1 MSTTNGTPPTT
12 VDVPQ
17 GRVRYRAI
25 GSGDPILFVHGYLV
39 DGRIWDGVAERL
51 ADDFTCIVPD
61 WPLGSHR
68 IAMNPD
74 ADLSPPGV
82 VRTIVGLL
90 DGLGLDRVTVV
101 GNDSGGALS
110 QMLTAEHPDR
120 VERLVLTNSD
130 TYEHFPPFPF
140 TLMGPVA
147 RIPGGMQALAAP
159 FRIGAISRA
168 TYGLFAKR
176 KIDPELVRSWLEP
189 SLSDR
194 EIQRDTRKFTI
205 SVNKRYTLA
214 AAERLRSFERPV
226 LFAWG
231 TEDRFFK
238 LSHAERL
245 ANAIP
250 DSRIVEIADA
260 RTFVQLDRPDAV
272 AEAIAEFA
280 RAKRAAASSS
290 AGA

>member
-1 MSTTNGTPPTT
+1 MSTTNGTPQAT
-12 VDVPQ
+12 VEVPQ
-17 GRVRYRAI
+17 GRVRYRAL
-25 GSGDPILFVHGYLV
+25 GSGDPIVFVHGYLV
-39 DGRIWDGVAERL
+39 DGRIWNGVAERL
-51 ADDFTCIVPD
+51 ASDFTCIVPD

-68 IAMNPD
+68 VAMNPD

-82 VRTIVGLL
+82 VSTIVGFL
-90 DGLGLDRVTVV
+90 DALGLERATVV

-110 QMLTAEHPDR
+110 QILTAEHPDR

-147 RIPGGMQALAAP
+147 RIPGGMTALALP
-159 FRIGAISRA
+159 FRIGAVSRA
-168 TYGLFAKR
+168 TYGLFAQR

-189 SLSDR
+189 SLSDPDIR
-194 EIQRDTRKFTI
+194 RDTQKFTI
-205 SVNKRYTLA
+205 GVNKRYTLA

-226 LFAWG
+226 LLAWG
-231 TEDRFFK
+231 TKDRFFK

-245 ANAIP
+245 ASALP
-250 DSRIVEIADA
+250 DARIVEIGDA
-260 RTFVQLDRPDAV
+260 KTFVQLDRPDAV

-280 RAKRAAASSS
+280 RSQAAART
-290 AGA
+290 

>member
-1 MSTTNGTPPTT
+1 MSTTNGTPPAT
-12 VDVPQ
+12 VEVPQ
-17 GRVRYRAI
+17 GRVRYRAL

-51 ADDFTCIVPD
+51 ASDFTCILPD

-68 IAMNPD
+68 IPMNPD

-82 VRTIVGLL
+82 VATIVGLL
-90 DGLGLDRVTVV
+90 DALGLERVTVV

-110 QMLTAEHPDR
+110 QILTAEHPDR

-140 TLMGPVA
+140 NLMGSVA
-147 RIPGGMQALAAP
+147 RIPGGMTALAAP
-159 FRIGAISRA
+159 FRIGAVSRA
-168 TYGLFAKR
+168 TYGLFAER
-176 KIDPELVRSWLEP
+176 KIEPELVRSWLEP
-189 SLSDR
+189 ALKDP
-194 EIQRDTRKFTI
+194 EIKRDTRKFTI
-205 SVNKRYTLA
+205 GVNKRYTLA
-214 AAERLRSFERPV
+214 AAERLRGFERPV

-245 ANAIP
+245 AEALP
-250 DSRIVEIADA
+250 DARIVEIADA

-280 RAKRAAASSS
+280 RAGKAAERAS
-290 AGA
+290 ARG